1 MNWNKFREN
10 MNRSKIN
17 YIYMNL
23 HEIVQFRINLNDFA
37 HVAQLC
43 VNATRK
49 YVNLRELMQHG
60 ASLCICFV
68 IYFFM

>member
-1 MNWNKFREN
+1 MRLAAQMNWNKFREN

-23 HEIVQFRINLNDFA
+23 HESVQFRINLNDFA

-43 VNATRK
+43 VNATEIRK
-49 YVNLRELMQHG
+49 C
-60 ASLCICFV
+60 A
-68 IYFFM
+68 

>member
-1 MNWNKFREN
+1 M
-10 MNRSKIN
+10 I
-17 YIYMNL
+17 L

-68 IYFFM
+68 IYFLCKFECICVQRFR